1 MSLIPWLTMAAAS
14 VAVDQLEWVPQPGEP
29 GYTEQPRHHFR
40 WLMENDSA
48 FVNDRNYSHGTRFD
62 YAQNVSKNPH
72 HAFGLSLTQN
82 MYTPDYHTD
91 GAVERQHPYAGYL
104 ALGVAHLYSGENV
117 GNCVEFQLGT
127 TGKPSGAGEMQD
139 LVHKS
144 MGLERWDGWGDQIPS
159 EVTFQLSAQQDYR
172 QKWAES
178 TFSNGLQT
186 DGIFYSREELGTVS
200 IAAGAGVSFRVGRN
214 LPPAMQVTRNNSAT
228 FGIGSIRKAGYDPS
242 ASSWFIV
249 AGCSVD
255 YIARDMF
262 IDGGV
267 FHDFDRTCGLTPWQ
281 VEGRL
286 GLGVRRK
293 GVDYYAGAFMRS
305 RGYRTQRDNTA
316 MGTFSMTFHW

>member
-29 GYTEQPRHHFR
+29 GYTANPRHHFR
-40 WLMENDSA
+40 WMMENDSA
-48 FVNDRNYSHGTRFD
+48 CVNDRNYSHGTRFD
-62 YAQNVSKNPH
+62 YAQNLSKNPH

-82 MYTPDYHTD
+82 IYTPDYHTD

-127 TGKPSGAGEMQD
+127 TGKPSGAFEVQD
-139 LVHKS
+139 FVHKS
-144 MGLERWDGWGDQIPS
+144 MGLERWDGWCDQIPS

-172 QKWAES
+172 QKWAEM

-200 IAAGAGVSFRVGRN
+200 IAAGAGMSFRVGHN
-214 LPPAMQVTRNNSAT
+214 LPPAMQVTRNNAAT
-228 FGIGSIRKAGYDPS
+228 FGIGTLRKNGYDPS
-242 ASSWFIV
+242 ASSWFLV

-293 GVDYYAGAFMRS
+293 GVDYYAGAFIRS

-316 MGTFSMTFHW
+316 LGTFSMTFHW